1 MKRKNTEDPFFKLHR
16 KNHQHEPDNLDL
28 TKKTPTI
35 YVTGH
40 ILSEFYFYPDF
51 LVIKTY
57 SLP

>member
-1 MKRKNTEDPFFKLHR
+1 MKRKNTEDPLFKLHR
-16 KNHQHEPDNLDL
+16 KNHQHEPDKN
-28 TKKTPTI
+28 KTPTI